1 MAVVRFDVGWWLIHT
16 RRQIMKMKISK
27 KASVLL
33 SALVLSGLTFAQQK
47 PAEVKVGITTFMSGP
62 ASVFGVPAKAAA
74 ELMIDEINAKGGIAG
89 VKVTPV
95 FIDEGLGG
103 DKLLSEYRRVVQDQ
117 GVRTMFS
124 AISSGNC
131 NIVAPVAEDLKVL
144 NIMWDCG
151 TEKLLEEKKFRY
163 VVRTQA
169 NATTEMVATVVYLL
183 KTNPNFKTIAVVNQD
198 YAWGRDSWEIFR
210 NTLLALKPDV
220 KVVGEFFPKFGA
232 ADFSTEVSRLSALKP
247 DVILST
253 SWGGDLDTFVRQ
265 SAQRGLFKQSKFVL
279 PLAESSLER
288 LGTTLPD
295 GVIVGA
301 RGDHYFLH
309 PETKDDPSHKQFV
322 QKFKAKTDTYPI
334 YSVYHMVQAITGLKA
349 GYEQAMK
356 TNGGK
361 WPTTEE
367 VADAM
372 HTIEFKGFGRPVKMR
387 TDGQGLED
395 QLLGVTKKTAKY
407 PFPVMDQMMIIPADT
422 STTPVGQKSPD
433 WVKSVKTDLLDQK
446 IKTYSAN

>member
-1 MAVVRFDVGWWLIHT
+1 
-16 RRQIMKMKISK
+16 MKLTFRKSSI
-27 KASVLL
+27 ALL
-33 SALVLSGLTFAQQK
+33 GALALSGLTFAQQK
-47 PAEVKVGITTFMSGP
+47 PAEIKIGITTFLSGP

-74 ELMIDEINAKGGIAG
+74 DLMIEELNAKGGIAG
-89 VKVTPV
+89 VKITPV

-144 NIMWDCG
+144 NVMWDCG
-151 TEKLLEEKKFRY
+151 TEKILEDKKYRY

-210 NTLLALKPDV
+210 NTLMALKPDV

-309 PETKDDPSHKQFV
+309 PETKDDAAHKQFV
-322 QKFKAKTDTYPI
+322 QKFKAKTDSYPI
-334 YSVYHMVQAITGLKA
+334 YSAYHMVQALVGLKA
-349 GYEQAMK
+349 GYEHAMK
-356 TNGGK
+356 GNGGK
-361 WPTTEE
+361 WPSTEE

-372 HTIEFKGFGRPVKMR
+372 HVVEFKGFGHAVKMR
-387 TDGQGLED
+387 ADGQGLED

-422 STTPVGQKSPD
+422 ATTPVGQKSPE
-433 WVKSVKTDLLDQK
+433 WVKTIKSSLIDQK
-446 IKTYSAN
+446 LKVYPAN